1 MFAIIDLE
9 TLKTL
14 SDRELKVFAVIL
26 ALSHK
31 GKVKLRDIMEFSN
44 KGKTQTLEIINELQ
58 KKGMIKR
65 KDRGLYEIEI
75 KLSFNFEIYDFLT
88 IMDKK
93 RIQKIIYKE
102 KIPQEEAEK
111 ILNYMKNQKG
121 IKDKAKYFAWIWRN
135 FKKVFRDDKKVE
147 FDFIDIYDKDT
158 FYRFQQFLS
167 NKKVKFNV
175 IPEGTNKWKFI
186 AKKINILF
194 KEFIEQ
200 KNKKVQV

>member
-9 TLKTL
+9 TLKAL

-31 GKVKLRDIMEFSN
+31 GKVKLSEIMEFSN
-44 KGKTQTLEIINELQ
+44 KGKTQTLEIINNLQ
-58 KKGMIKR
+58 KKGIIKR
-65 KDRGLYEIEI
+65 KDRGFYEIEI

-88 IMDKK
+88 IRDKK
-93 RIQKIIYKE
+93 RIQKIIEHE
-102 KIPQEEAEK
+102 KIPHEEAEK
-111 ILNYMKNQKG
+111 ILNYMKNQKR

-135 FKKVFRDDKKVE
+135 YKKVFSEKEKEIDNIEVFGRDI
-147 FDFIDIYDKDT
+147 FF
-158 FYRFQQFLS
+158 RFQQFLS
-167 NKKVKFNV
+167 QKKIKFSVK
-175 IPEGTNKWKFI
+175 PEGSEKWRFF
-186 AKKINILF
+186 ANGINFLF